1 MQMSGF
7 RPFEWQRI
15 ATPQPSGGDQ
25 IHPPFWDEIR
35 FATPPR
41 LGSADALHAL
51 FCLDHEKPGRAEMSK

>member
-35 FATPPR
+35 FATPLVWGVPM
-41 LGSADALHAL
+41 HCMPY
-51 FCLDHEKPGRAEMSK
+51 FV